1 MGFLSRAA
9 IGTAMDDEQPFLV
22 PGFFS
27 LLADNGEMAS
37 FALDTSVPN
46 TYDPDLYP
54 NTPIRGVYLNAAHDL
69 TFEGTHIALSDVT
82 TAPAMTGDGRPLT
95 ALQVGLLA
103 NAGNL
108 SLDLHFFDPTLVWSL
123 SSDPLAYESSFQ
135 PFQSVL
141 FPQTPPPRTH
151 VNALLDLDCDRTRG
165 SGTGL
170 AAPSWNRRCGA
181 FLSVSSSINAGESRE
196 SQVACGFPSG
206 TRLSAAVSGDSA
218 RQLCSRRRGATRGL
232 ALPCFEAA
240 GNSAVWGA
248 PSSARNRS
256 ASDKPCDFQKAGSA
270 RPMRCAALAI
280 WAAPAA
286 RAAETSPAS
295 IRRHNDSVLPSNLFG
310 EILSCGLIG
319 SSDAGCVD

>member
-9 IGTAMDDEQPFLV
+9 IGGAIWATFGLASAAPTLLY
-22 PGFFS
+22 FS
-27 LLADNGEMAS
+27 LLADNGEIAS

-103 NAGNL
+103 NAGNV
-108 SLDLHFFDPTLVWSL
+108 SLDLHLFDPTLVWPL

-151 VNALLDLDCDRTRG
+151 VNALLDLTVIGPAVPEPASLLLLGTGVAGLFFRCRRRSMPVSRG
-165 SGTGL
+165 S
-170 AAPSWNRRCGA
+170 
-181 FLSVSSSINAGESRE
+181 
-196 SQVACGFPSG
+196 
-206 TRLSAAVSGDSA
+206 
-218 RQLCSRRRGATRGL
+218 
-232 ALPCFEAA
+232 FERTPRF
-240 GNSAVWGA
+240 VLEI
-248 PSSARNRS
+248 
-256 ASDKPCDFQKAGSA
+256 QKNK
-270 RPMRCAALAI
+270 ALA
-280 WAAPAA
+280 
-286 RAAETSPAS
+286 S
-295 IRRHNDSVLPSNLFG
+295 LPRP
-310 EILSCGLIG
+310 
-319 SSDAGCVD
+319 